1 MCGAVLLRAVW
12 TDSLL
17 KLFGSSERMRAIT
30 QGEEEWDL
38 PDDDIFNYD
47 VRKIFMLVGNVVDHM
62 N

>member
-1 MCGAVLLRAVW
+1 MWSCSAQSCSDRFVK
-12 TDSLL
+12 

-38 PDDDIFNYD
+38 PDDDIFNYS